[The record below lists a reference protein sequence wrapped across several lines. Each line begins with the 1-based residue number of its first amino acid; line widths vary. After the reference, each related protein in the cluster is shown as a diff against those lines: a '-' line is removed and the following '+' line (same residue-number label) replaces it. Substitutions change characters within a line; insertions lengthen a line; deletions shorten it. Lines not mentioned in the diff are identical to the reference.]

1 MTTRGEYLTDR
12 RLHLKQAPWR
22 LRMAW
27 HTARGEYH
35 RLSGEFWRILADAR
49 HGEPVTFERDDFR
62 QLDELYKEMGVEGGH
77 RLNPHQLVEVIRRAP
92 DPLAAKLVARMD
104 QLADQGGRCWEHNH
118 EGRIERYE
126 TEARQR
132 FLAEAA
138 RRG

>member
-1 MTTRGEYLTDR
+1 MITRQHLTDR

-27 HTARGEYH
+27 HTARAEYW
-35 RLSGEFWRILADAR
+35 RLSGDFWRILNDAR
-49 HGEPVTFERDDFR
+49 RGDPVKLDAEDFR
-62 QLDELYKEMGVEGGH
+62 QLDELYKAMGVGRGY
-77 RLNPHQLVEVIRRAP
+77 RLNPHELVEVIRRAP

-118 EGRIERYE
+118 EPEIERYRE
-126 TEARQR
+126 QERRRA
-132 FLAEAA
+132 LDEAA